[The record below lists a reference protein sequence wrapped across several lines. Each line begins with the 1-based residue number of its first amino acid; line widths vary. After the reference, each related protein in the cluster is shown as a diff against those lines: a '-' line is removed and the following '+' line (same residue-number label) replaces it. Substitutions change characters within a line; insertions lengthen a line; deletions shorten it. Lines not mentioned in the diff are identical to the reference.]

1 MISFERVQKFAAIS
15 SLKML
20 LLIVVG
26 IGLGLLTAVLSRNPL
41 ALFLVPPAVF
51 LASTLARRH
60 AGHFV
65 RGVYGLKKDAQD
77 EAEAILYYRW
87 LGARPMFNPYVLVK
101 DGAVAGGSEVLQQMG
116 GPGGLVLYRE
126 SAVVLEKHG
135 VISRVIVGPSFP
147 DLEPFERVWDVID
160 LRPQRWV
167 FDVSA
172 ITADGI
178 PINYDADV
186 HFQVEPKEEAVLK
199 AALSTWVR
207 EAYRTEPDRL
217 MTWTKRVVIGETEGV
232 LRSILAH
239 YVLDDLLKLEVREAI
254 RKELYGKLVSFSEK
268 LGVQILDVNLKDL
281 KLRGKV
287 IEQWFETWRTE
298 RLRVMELEIAE
309 GKAERLR
316 RLEQARAEVR
326 RKLLEETVEMLQA
339 APINSQSAFNR
350 LVILSCI
357 EVMKRTAFDLNIF
370 LPADLIKTL
379 DDVRASLRNKGTSS
393 QAENDNPPAPAG

>member
-1 MISFERVQKFAAIS
+1 MISFERVRNFTKV
-15 SLKML
+15 SLVKTL
-20 LLIVVG
+20 PWG
-26 IGLGLLTAVLSRNPL
+26 ATALGLAVFATLLSRHVLTFFLVLVAVYLAFTL
-41 ALFLVPPAVF
+41 ALN
-51 LASTLARRH
+51 H

-65 RGVYGLKKDAQD
+65 RGVYGLKKETQD
-77 EAEAILYYRW
+77 EAKSILTYRW
-87 LGARPMFNPYVLVK
+87 LGYRPMFNPYILVK
-101 DGAVAGGSEVLQQMG
+101 DGAIAGGSEVLQQTG
-116 GPGGLVLYRE
+116 GPGGLVLYQE

-135 VISRVIVGPSFP
+135 VISRVMLGPSFP

-186 HFQVEPKEEAVLK
+186 HFQVRPTEEAVLK
-199 AALSTWVR
+199 AALSTWIR
-207 EAYRTEPDRL
+207 EAHRTEPDRL
-217 MTWTKRVVIGETEGV
+217 MTWTKRVVIGETEGA

-239 YVLDDLLKLEVREAI
+239 YTLDDLLKFDVREAI
-254 RKELYGKLVSFSEK
+254 RKELHGKLVSFGEK

-287 IEQWFETWRTE
+287 IQQWFETWRTE
-298 RLRVMELEIAE
+298 RLRVMGMEIAE
-309 GKAERLR
+309 GKAR
-316 RLEQARAEVR
+316 RL
-326 RKLLEETVEMLQA
+326 KLLEEARAKVRIQLLDGTAQA
-339 APINSQSAFNR
+339 LHDATPETRNAASR

-379 DDVRASLRNKGTSS
+379 DAVRASMCDDKPSA
-393 QAENDNPPAPAG
+393 QAG